1 MSGDDHAIER
11 EALRLLWAT
20 LRLSL
25 APELVSALAKDR
37 AKRSDAALGRL
48 VAGYAQLPALRTQY
62 RAQYEELLARSHRLA
77 AALAPSDAPMSGGS
91 ADNPLFV
98 GIPEIAPELEAR
110 MLALDLAG
118 APGAASGAAFD
129 TLIRDIT
136 RLEATCRQDYES
148 RVFAMKP
155 ALGGTGS
162 GSRELTAESLQAYMR
177 GHARGAATLIVR
189 KVHEIP
195 GGRSKRT
202 VLAELEST
210 GALPAELVLRLDTGR
225 GVGTSVIDEFT
236 LLDRV
241 ARCGLPVPEPLWLEA
256 SSAPFGQPFIVFRRM
271 PGAAAGDL
279 IEGAF
284 RKEPRTA
291 RALARALALVHAGG
305 TSLIADPAERA
316 SSAPHTRRLLNH
328 YRDWWRLKKPFPS
341 LIIEAAFI
349 WLFRGLENAAGAAT
363 VVHADTGFHNLLLD
377 ETGVAC
383 LLDWEFSHFGDP
395 AEDLASC
402 RPAVEQCM
410 PWRDFMAE
418 YESHGGQ
425 PVSDFRLNYF
435 AIWRPLRNAV
445 VCGSTLHAMM
455 HGEADDIDPVT
466 IGLSTFQRLQ
476 ADLAKTLDAHARG

>member
-1 MSGDDHAIER
+1 MSDDDHAIER

-20 LRLSL
+20 LRLTL

-62 RAQYEELLARSHRLA
+62 RAQYEELLARSHSLA
-77 AALAPSDAPMSGGS
+77 AGSDPSGTAISGGA
-91 ADNPLFV
+91 ADSPLFV

-110 MLALDLAG
+110 MLALDLADG
-118 APGAASGAAFD
+118 PGPAFD
-129 TLIRDIT
+129 ALIRDIT
-136 RLEATCRQDYES
+136 HLEATCRQDYES

-155 ALGGTGS
+155 ALGGAGS
-162 GSRELTAESLQAYMR
+162 GSRDLTAESLQAYLR
-177 GHARGAATLIVR
+177 GHARGAAALVVR

-202 VLAELEST
+202 VLAELEPT

-225 GVGTSVIDEFT
+225 GVGTSVVDEFA

-241 ARCGLPVPEPLWLEA
+241 ARRGLPVPEPLWLEA

-305 TSLIADPAERA
+305 TSLIDDPAERA

-349 WLFRGLENAAGAAT
+349 WLFRGLQNAAGAAT

-410 PWRDFMAE
+410 PWTDFMAE

-425 PVSDFRLNYF
+425 PVSAFRLNYF

-445 VCGSTLHAMM
+445 VCGSTLHSMM

-476 ADLAKTLDAHARG
+476 ADLAKTLDAHARD